1 MELKFFMPTKVLMG
15 KDIVLNNSNL
25 LSEFGNKAL
34 IVTGKYSSKKNGSLD
49 DVVSVL
55 KKENI
60 DYAIFDEIEENP
72 SVESVV
78 KAAELGKKENVD
90 FIVGIGGGSPIDAS
104 KAIGVMIKNK
114 DLTGE
119 TLFSTE
125 VLESIDI
132 VAVPTTAGTGTE
144 TTQYAIITDH
154 KNKTKRNLGQSIF
167 AKLALVDAS
176 YMMGMN
182 ESITRN
188 TAFDALSHIVEGYL
202 NTNANLITDG
212 LCEKALSVW
221 GECIPSLLKGEFS
234 LSDREKFMIASNMAG
249 TIIAQTGT
257 SLPHGMGYPLTYFKN
272 VSHGL
277 ANGCLYK
284 EYLKVFKNRE
294 KVNNIYKCLG
304 LKSYEEFEDIIGK
317 LTTINIEITEEELRV
332 WSKDFA
338 GNKAKLKNHPENITE
353 EEIFK
358 IYRNSLI
365 K

>member
-15 KDIVLNNSNL
+15 KGVVLNNSNL
-25 LSEFGNKAL
+25 LKKFGNKAL
-34 IVTGKYSSKKNGSLD
+34 IVTGRYSSKKNGSLD
-49 DVVSVL
+49 DVVSAL
-55 KKENI
+55 KKENM
-60 DYAIFDEIEENP
+60 DYIIFDEIEENP
-72 SVESVV
+72 SVESVA
-78 KAAELGKKENVD
+78 KAAQLGKNENVD
-90 FIVGIGGGSPIDAS
+90 FIIGIGGGSPLDAS

-114 DLTGE
+114 DLTSE
-119 TLFSTE
+119 TLFSSE

-132 VAVPTTAGTGTE
+132 VCVPTTAGTGSE

-182 ESITRN
+182 ENITRN

-202 NTNANLITDG
+202 NTKANLITDG
-212 LCEKALSVW
+212 LCEKALAIF
-221 GECIPSLLKGEFS
+221 GQCIPSLLKGEFTF
-234 LSDREKFMIASNMAG
+234 SDREKLMLASNMAG
-249 TIIAQTGT
+249 MIIAQVGT

-272 VSHGL
+272 VPHGL

-284 EYLKVFKNRE
+284 EYLRVFKNRE

-304 LKSYEEFEDIIGK
+304 LKSYEEFEEVIEK
-317 LTTINIEITEEELRV
+317 LTKINIEVSEEELKT
-332 WSKDFA
+332 WSKNFA
-338 GNKAKLKNHPENITE
+338 QNKAKLKNHPEEITE

-358 IYRNSLI
+358 IYKNSLM
-365 K
+365 